1 MVSEILNS
9 PVAIFIAILVFI
21 HISVLIFMSKQRE
34 KRERKALEN
43 VKKELKQSENQLQQL
58 FDTMH
63 DNRRVLS
70 ENLKKLAEE
79 EALLDTETELTESD
93 E

>member
-1 MVSEILNS
+1 
-9 PVAIFIAILVFI
+9 
-21 HISVLIFMSKQRE
+21 MSKQRE

-43 VKKELKQSENQLQQL
+43 VKKELKKSENQLQQL

-79 EALLDTETELTESD
+79 EALLDTKTEVTESD